1 MTSREA
7 WVRFACALFIET
19 ESSASEIA
27 KEADQMLIE
36 YLKRFPDPK
45 EQKSAKLLPKG
56 SDGEPEGMEFTG
68 KSHEAPASRPVE
80 ESLST
85 TGGPLTPTDESP
97 SSREGQS

>member
-19 ESSASEIA
+19 ESSAAQIA

-45 EQKSAKLLPKG
+45 GQKSAKLLPNG
-56 SDGEPEGMEFTG
+56 FDGEPEGMEFTG
-68 KSHEAPASRPVE
+68 RA
-80 ESLST
+80 
-85 TGGPLTPTDESP
+85 PLTQSSESP
-97 SSREGQS
+97 PSGEGPS